1 MNADTQNVDEL
12 RALMRQEATEL
23 FEGDARAAERWL
35 ISSQRALGNR
45 PPFGLMGTAAGIQKI
60 RTLIGQLE
68 HGVVP

>member
-12 RALMRQEATEL
+12 RALMRQEATQL

>member
-1 MNADTQNVDEL
+1 
-12 RALMRQEATEL
+12 MRQEATEL

>member
-1 MNADTQNVDEL
+1 MNTEVGNVEEL
-12 RALMRQEATEL
+12 RALLKQETIEL
-23 FEGDARAAERWL
+23 FEGDQRAAERWL

-45 PPFGLMGTAAGIQKI
+45 PPFGLMGTAAGIQKV